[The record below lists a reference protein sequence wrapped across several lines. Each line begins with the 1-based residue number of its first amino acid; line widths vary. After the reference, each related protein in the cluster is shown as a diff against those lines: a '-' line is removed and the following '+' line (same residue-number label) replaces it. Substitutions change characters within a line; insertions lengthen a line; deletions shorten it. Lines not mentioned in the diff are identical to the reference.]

1 MNKFKIAFFSIHP
14 APYRDPFLAALSEY
28 CGIELH
34 VYSYQDIDFG
44 HNFWNLPAPR
54 YSNTVLKSVTKKG
67 VFSTYHWSLFKIIF
81 SRYNLYVFPGF
92 LHLTSVIGALLCFV
106 LHKKYVISADTV
118 ADSESSIL
126 KKALKQ
132 KLIKNACFLFVPGKA
147 SVHYFRKRYQYP
159 SGRICIGAYALDT
172 VALASEIE
180 MHKKQ
185 RLKIRQEYG
194 ILDKDIVFLMVANM
208 IKSRGYPI
216 LAKAFSKV
224 SNRTK
229 QVKFMMIGKGEDYE
243 LIEAMCHDN
252 PNLMC
257 ISGCSFERLKELYA
271 ISDVYVHGGEEP
283 ASTALAIGAIAGLPL
298 LSSYA
303 IGHAYDVLVD
313 GETGVVVD
321 DFGSEN
327 AWYKGI
333 TRLLSMQVEWGRYG
347 SNAKKL
353 VEDIGVK
360 KTLER
365 FCLLLK

>member
-1 MNKFKIAFFSIHP
+1 MDKFKIAFFSIHP
-14 APYRDPFLAALSEY
+14 APYRDPFLTALSEC

-34 VYSYQDIDFG
+34 VYSYQEIDFG
-44 HNFWNLPAPR
+44 HNFWNLPAPK
-54 YSNTVLKSVTKKG
+54 YSNVVLKSVTQKG
-67 VFSTYHWSLFKIIF
+67 VLRTFHWPLFKIVF
-81 SRYNLYVFPGF
+81 SQYDLYVFPGF

-118 ADSESSIL
+118 ADSDSSTL
-126 KKALKQ
+126 KKKLKM
-132 KLIKNACFLFVPGKA
+132 KLIKNASFLFVPGKA
-147 SVHYFRKRYQYP
+147 SAHYFCKRYQYP
-159 SGRICIGAYALDT
+159 SERICSGAYALDT

-180 MHKKQ
+180 MYKKQ
-185 RLKIRQEYG
+185 RLKIRQKYG
-194 ILDKDIVFLMVANM
+194 VLEKDIVFLMVANM

-216 LAKAFSKV
+216 LAKAFSKI
-224 SNRTK
+224 STQNS
-229 QVKFMMIGKGEDYE
+229 QVKFMMVGKGEDYE
-243 LIEAMCHDN
+243 LIDAMCHDN

-257 ISGCSFERLKELYA
+257 IPGCSFECLKELYA
-271 ISDVYVHGGEEP
+271 IADVYVHGGEEP

-303 IGHAYDVLVD
+303 VGHAYDVLVD

-321 DFGSEN
+321 GFGSEH

-333 TRLLSMQVEWGRYG
+333 TRLLSMQMEWDRCGF
-347 SNAKKL
+347 NAKKL